1 MAGLYI
7 HIPFCHKACP
17 YCDFYF
23 LTNQKWKA
31 PFIEALEGEIH
42 DRAEELE
49 IPIES
54 IYFGGGTPS
63 MLVPEEMARIL
74 ECIEGH
80 FGRSNEIEL
89 TIEANPEDLSEK
101 NLESWKQCG
110 INRLSIGVQTLN
122 EEKLKGLGRNHK
134 VQDSIEGLE
143 RAQRLGFGNISVDLI
158 FATGDEKDLDSE
170 LDDYLRLDV
179 QHISAYGLTVEE
191 GTPLAR
197 LVGKGR
203 KTIVEDDEYRRQFLL
218 IHEKLES
225 AGFGHYEIS
234 NYAKDGFESRHN
246 SSYWNRKAY
255 LGLGPS
261 AHSYRNNSRRW
272 NESNLPN
279 YCKQI
284 QFEEEA
290 LSARDQFNEAIMTGL
305 RQKRGVDLAELSER
319 FPAATKSMI
328 EQSEGFI
335 QDNLMEKNDNFLRLS
350 LEGMLMSDHICS
362 ELFWIDED

>member
-23 LTNQKWKA
+23 LTNQKWKT
-31 PFIEALEGEIH
+31 PFIEALAGEIQS
-42 DRAEELE
+42 RAEEVEGAL
-49 IPIES
+49 ES

-63 MLVPEEMARIL
+63 MLEPKEMARIL
-74 ECIEGH
+74 ECIKGNYQQSEG
-80 FGRSNEIEL
+80 IEL
-89 TIEANPEDLSEK
+89 SIEANPEDLSK
-101 NLESWKQCG
+101 VNLESWRQHG

-122 EEKLKGLGRNHK
+122 REKLKALGRNHE
-134 VQDSIEGLE
+134 VLDSLEGIE
-143 RAQRLGFGNISVDLI
+143 RAQSLGYSNISLDLI
-158 FATGDEKDLDSE
+158 FATGDEKDLQTE
-170 LDDYLRLDV
+170 LDDYLNLNV

-197 LVGKGR
+197 SIGKGR
-203 KTIVEDDEYRRQFLL
+203 KTLVEDDEYRRQFLL

-225 AGFGHYEIS
+225 EGFGHYEIS

-255 LGLGPS
+255 IGLGPS

-272 NESNLPN
+272 NEANLPN
-279 YCKQI
+279 YCRKVD
-284 QFEEEA
+284 FEEET
-290 LSARDQFNEAIMTGL
+290 LSAQDQFNEAIMTGL
-305 RQKRGVDLAELSER
+305 RQKSGIDVVELGKR
-319 FPAATKSMI
+319 FPAETKSAI

-335 QDNLMEKNDNFLRLS
+335 HENLMERKGNFLRLS